1 MPNMRA
7 VSRLLTDMMSEN
19 IYTYE
24 QAEEYLT
31 RRQRQDSA
39 QGQVKT
45 AFGIHDRQLTRQEC
59 KYIDTWFLDYRFD
72 ISMVKLAYERTV
84 DQIGK
89 VSFAYINK
97 ILTSWHEKGI
107 TNTKDAANERQGMK
121 AMQKSEQSSIDFD
134 ELQRYVTYGGSREP
148 QR

>member
-1 MPNMRA
+1 
-7 VSRLLTDMMSEN
+7 MSG
-19 IYTYE
+19 
-24 QAEEYLT
+24 
-31 RRQRQDSA
+31 RSA
-39 QGQVKT
+39 R
-45 AFGIHDRQLTRQEC
+45 IL
-59 KYIDTWFLDYRFD
+59 
-72 ISMVKLAYERTV
+72 ERC
-84 DQIGK
+84 
-89 VSFAYINK
+89 SFAYINK

>member
-1 MPNMRA
+1 MRA

-45 AFGIHDRQLTRQEC
+45 AFGIHDRQLTRREC

-97 ILTSWHEKGI
+97 ILTSWHEKASPI
-107 TNTKDAANERQGMK
+107 QRMLPTNGRA
-121 AMQKSEQSSIDFD
+121 
-134 ELQRYVTYGGSREP
+134 
-148 QR
+148 